1 MCVCVYVYVYVC
13 MYMMYAYVYVY
24 MYVYV
29 YEDYC
34 EILCHFE
41 SAGWGMIHS
50 ELENGQE

>member
-1 MCVCVYVYVYVC
+1 MCVYVYVCMCMYVYVYVC
-13 MYMMYAYVYVY
+13 V
-24 MYVYV
+24 YVYV

-50 ELENGQE
+50 ELENNQK